1 MFLTAY
7 TDGGIVICVG
17 IFPEEFNCTV
27 FVKVITLIG
36 QPFVYIFSIYFALVN
51 KNWTLDFSNPVQ

>member
-1 MFLTAY
+1 MFLTVY
-7 TDGGIVICVG
+7 TDGAFLIYGANLIEV
-17 IFPEEFNCTV
+17 FNSTV

-36 QPFVYIFSIYFALVN
+36 QPFVYIFSICALVN